1 MLPRILDGIEA
12 AARLD
17 PDAIALVAPDGVRA
31 SYGELTSL
39 VSAGAARLRA
49 LGIGPADRV
58 AIVVPDGPEALT
70 AFLAVSEAAVAAPIN
85 PAFPQSEYETYL
97 AHIRATALVTSFAA
111 GSPAV
116 GAAIA
121 LGLPVIQL
129 IAGAGA
135 PAGQFTL
142 EALGAARPA
151 AHADGSPSP
160 NASSDVALV
169 LTTSG
174 TTSRPKVVP
183 LTHAGIAQSARN
195 IAESLALTARD
206 RCFDVMPLFHVH
218 GLIGGALSS
227 LAAGASVICPRGFDA
242 PRFFSAV
249 DTLAPTWYTA
259 APTMHQAIA
268 SRADSHREVLE
279 RRRLRLIRS
288 CSAALPRETRDT
300 LERAFGAPVVEA
312 YGMTEACHQISS
324 TPLPVAP
331 DKAGSV
337 GVACGTRIAIRDPES
352 GMLLATGETGEI
364 VLRGSS
370 ITAGYEAAPEAN
382 AQTFVDGWFR
392 TGDQGRLDDD
402 GYLFINGRLK
412 EIINRGGE
420 KISPPEVDQA
430 LLAHPAVAQACAFA
444 LPDPRLGETVAAA
457 VVLKP
462 GTVCSERDV
471 REFVAGRL
479 AAFKVPDR
487 VVFVEAL
494 PRTPTGK
501 VQRIGM
507 AGRLG
512 LQASRPAPA
521 PPPPAARAAS
531 DTSSRATFLRRIVNA
546 IWCDVL
552 GVESVAD
559 DQSFFDAGGDSILAT
574 QVVSRVREMLHVEL
588 SVVALFE
595 EPTIAGLARAI
606 EQAGSAPAA
615 PPVRR
620 RSDGH
625 AALSSAQ
632 QRLWFLNQLSP
643 GDVTYHDYAAWR
655 VRGPLDVRAL
665 EAGLDAVVMR
675 HEILRTAFREVN
687 GQPVAIVEPHAA
699 VVPRHHDVSNVA
711 PGQRDGAVHRLV
723 LEEIERPFDVTRAPL
738 VRCVAIRLGET
749 DHVVVVTLHHLVC
762 DGWSMAVLQRELGAA
777 YSAHAA
783 SRPVDL
789 PTLPAQFADHAA
801 AEADWLQSADFAAHL
816 AHWQDYLAPP
826 RSTLD
831 LPTDRPRG
839 RGRTPRPSRRSRIVS
854 QPLVDRLHA
863 FVRREQSTMFMALAS
878 GFAAMLARFARQEE
892 IAIGTPV
899 AGRASAGAEAL
910 IGPFANTIVLRAD
923 LSGNPT
929 FRELVARVRRD
940 AIAAYAHQAV
950 PFERVVDALGVD
962 RDPDRPPVFQA
973 FLNYRNLPPRPSP
986 FPALAVDEYAIDV
999 PGPIGDVSLDII
1011 DRSGPGSGAGL
1022 VCRLDYDA
1030 GLLDETTV
1038 DAMLDQFERMLDDG
1052 AANADR
1058 RLDDLATIDDAERQ
1072 RVLTAWN
1079 DTATTFDI
1087 RCVHELVEAQVARTP
1102 DAVAVRCAGASISY
1116 RDLNRR
1122 ANQLARRLA
1131 ARGVASGDR
1140 VGIALAPSIDLVVSL
1155 LATMKAGAA
1164 YVPLDAL
1171 QPAARLDSIRADTA
1185 PAVVIT
1191 TAHFGLVARGVVPRS
1206 GAYGPLPVKRT
1217 PTSGARVHRRICF
1230 ASCTRRGRPVRPK
1243 A

>member
-12 AARLD
+12 AARLN
-17 PDAIALVAPDGVRA
+17 PQAIALVAPDGAHA
-31 SYGELTSL
+31 SYAELTSL
-39 VSAGAARLRA
+39 VSDGAARLRA

-97 AHIRATALVTSFAA
+97 AHIHATALVTSFAA
-111 GSPAV
+111 GSPPV

-129 IAGAGA
+129 IAGTGP

-151 AHADGSPSP
+151 ARAHGSPSP
-160 NASSDVALV
+160 TASSDVALV

-183 LTHAGIAQSARN
+183 LSHAGIAQSARN
-195 IAESLALTARD
+195 IAESLALTAGD

-227 LAAGASVICPRGFDA
+227 LTAGASVICPRGFDA
-242 PRFFSAV
+242 PRFFSTV
-249 DTLAPTWYTA
+249 DALEPTWYTA

-268 SRADSHREVLE
+268 SRAGNHRDVLE

-288 CSAALPRETRDT
+288 CSAALPRETRDV
-300 LERAFGAPVVEA
+300 LELAFGAPVVEA
-312 YGMTEACHQISS
+312 YGMTEACHQIAS
-324 TPLPVAP
+324 TPLPVAR

-352 GMLLATGETGEI
+352 GKLLATGETGEI
-364 VLRGSS
+364 VLQGSS
-370 ITAGYEAAPEAN
+370 ITAGYEGAPEAN

-392 TGDQGRLDDD
+392 TGDQGRLDDE

-420 KISPPEVDQA
+420 KVSPPEVDQA

-444 LPDPRLGETVAAA
+444 LPDSRLGETVAAA

-462 GTVCSERDV
+462 GAICSERDL

-487 VVFVEAL
+487 VVFVDAL

-501 VQRIGM
+501 VQRLGM
-507 AGRLG
+507 ADRLG
-512 LQASRPAPA
+512 LQASRPAPVQ
-521 PPPPAARAAS
+521 PPPVARAAS
-531 DTSSRATFLRRIVNA
+531 ETSPRAAFLRRIVTA

-552 GVESVAD
+552 GLDDVAD
-559 DQSFFDAGGDSILAT
+559 DQSFFDAGGDSILAA
-574 QVVSRVREMLHVEL
+574 QVLSRVRDMLHVEL
-588 SVVALFE
+588 SVVVLFE

-620 RSDGH
+620 RSAGH
-625 AALSSAQ
+625 APLSSAQ
-632 QRLWFLNQLSP
+632 QRLWFLNQWSH

-655 VRGPLDVRAL
+655 VRGQLDVRAL
-665 EAGLDAVVMR
+665 EASLDTVVRR
-675 HEILRTAFREVN
+675 HEVLRTAFQDVN

-699 VVPRHHDVSNVA
+699 VVPTHHDVSSVA
-711 PGQRDGAVHRLV
+711 PAQRDGAVHRLV

-738 VRCVAIRLGET
+738 VRCLVIRLGEA

-762 DGWSMAVLQRELGAA
+762 DGWSMAVLQREIGAA
-777 YSAHAA
+777 YVAHAA

-789 PTLPAQFADHAA
+789 PALPAQFADHAA
-801 AEADWLQSADFAAHL
+801 AEAEWLESADFAAHL
-816 AHWQDYLAPP
+816 AHWQDYLAAP

-839 RGRTPRPSRRSRIVS
+839 RGRTPRPNRRSRIV
-854 QPLVDRLHA
+854 PRALVDRLHA
-863 FVRREQSTMFMALAS
+863 FGRGEQATTFMVLAS

-899 AGRASAGAEAL
+899 AGRGSAGAEGL

-923 LSGNPT
+923 VSGNPT

-950 PFERVVDALGVD
+950 PFERVVDVLGVD

-986 FPALAVDEYAIDV
+986 FPTLTVDEYAIDV

-1011 DRSGPGSGAGL
+1011 DRSGPPSGAGL

-1038 DAMLDQFERMLDDG
+1038 DAMLNQFERMLDDG

-1116 RDLNRR
+1116 RDLNGR

-1131 ARGVASGDR
+1131 ARGVAAGDR
-1140 VGIALAPSIDLVVSL
+1140 VGIA
-1155 LATMKAGAA
+1155 
-1164 YVPLDAL
+1164 
-1171 QPAARLDSIRADTA
+1171 RRAFD
-1185 PAVVIT
+1185 
-1191 TAHFGLVARGVVPRS
+1191 
-1206 GAYGPLPVKRT
+1206 
-1217 PTSGARVHRRICF
+1217 
-1230 ASCTRRGRPVRPK
+1230 
-1243 A
+1243 